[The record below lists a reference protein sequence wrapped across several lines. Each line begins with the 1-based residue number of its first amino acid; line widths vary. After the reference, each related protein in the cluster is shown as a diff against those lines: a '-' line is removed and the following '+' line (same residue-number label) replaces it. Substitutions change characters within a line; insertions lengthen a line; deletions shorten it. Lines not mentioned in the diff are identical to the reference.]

1 MEPRLKYVVT
11 ENQKIA
17 TKEQFIEKSEI
28 LIFCWGTFFF
38 FFLTEY
44 KIREQDKSFNSV
56 YQCQKRKQQQGILI
70 LQVSKTE
77 IWVLG

>member
-28 LIFCWGTFFF
+28 LFFCWGTFFF
-38 FFLTEY
+38 KTED
-44 KIREQDKSFNSV
+44 KIREQGKSFNSV
-56 YQCQKRKQQQGILI
+56 YQCQKREK
-70 LQVSKTE
+70 KTKAC
-77 IWVLG
+77 